1 MPLRQ
6 RLTRRAKLNGME
18 QVAGIILAAG
28 QGKRM
33 RSSLPKCLHPVLGVP
48 MAELV
53 RRAMAGAGVT
63 RPVLVVG
70 VGAEQLRQSF
80 GDRFVY
86 AVQDE
91 PLGTGHAALAGLSGI
106 EGFEGPVFVSA
117 GDTPLLTPELFLAAL
132 EGYRAGNTV
141 TVVTAIVPDPTGYGR
156 ILRENGRVVGIVE
169 HKAATDEQKEI
180 DEINAAIYCVDAAYL
195 RDCLPRLRK
204 DEGVGEILLTDIV
217 ADAVA
222 RGLRV
227 EGIVRDEL
235 ESRGVNDK
243 VQLAEATAILK
254 DRVLRKHMVDGV
266 SILDPVTTTI
276 GLDVEIGPDT
286 VIEPCTQ
293 ILGETRIGSFCRIGP
308 STLIDDS
315 EIGDRCIVFMS
326 RVSEARMEEGSKC
339 GPFANLR
346 PEAHLCP
353 GAKVGNFVEI
363 KNSILGDRVAVSHLT
378 YIGDAE
384 VGRDT
389 NIGAGTITCNYDGFR
404 KSRTFIGERVFV
416 GSNSTLVAPIRIGNG
431 AMTAAGSVV
440 VSGEYE
446 GNSLIV
452 GRSRTEVKPEWA
464 AQWRNRNAS
473 KTESKDGA

>member
-1 MPLRQ
+1 
-6 RLTRRAKLNGME
+6 
-18 QVAGIILAAG
+18 
-28 QGKRM
+28 
-33 RSSLPKCLHPVLGVP
+33 
-48 MAELV
+48 
-53 RRAMAGAGVT
+53 MAGAGVS

-70 VGAEQLRQSF
+70 VGAEKVREAF

-86 AVQDE
+86 AEQGE
-91 PLGTGHAALAGLSGI
+91 ALGTGHAALAGLSGI

-117 GDTPLLTPELFLAAL
+117 GDTPLLTSELFLAAL
-132 EGYRAGNTV
+132 EGYRAGNAV
-141 TVVTAIVPDPTGYGR
+141 TVITAKVPDPNGYGR
-156 ILRENGRVVGIVE
+156 ILRREGRVVGIAEDKV
-169 HKAATDEQKEI
+169 ATDEQKRI
-180 DEINAAIYCVDAAYL
+180 DEINASIYCVDAAFL
-195 RDCLPRLRK
+195 RDCLPNLRK
-204 DEGVGEILLTDIV
+204 NEIVGEILLTDIV
-217 ADAVA
+217 AEAVA
-222 RGLRV
+222 RGLPV

-235 ESRGVNDK
+235 ESRGVNDR

-254 DRVLRKHMVDGV
+254 DRVLRKHMHDGV
-266 SILDPVTTTI
+266 TILDPATTTI

-293 ILGETRIGSFCRIGP
+293 ILGKTRIGSFCRIGP
-308 STLIDDS
+308 STLIDGSD
-315 EIGDRCIVFMS
+315 IGDRCIVFMS

-346 PEAHLCP
+346 PGAHLCTE
-353 GAKVGNFVEI
+353 AKVGNFVEI
-363 KNSILGDRVAVSHLT
+363 KNSILGDRVAVSHLS
-378 YIGDAE
+378 YVGDAE

-416 GSNSTLVAPIRIGNG
+416 GSNSTLVAPLRLGDG

-446 GNSLIV
+446 GNSLII
-452 GRSRTEVKPEWA
+452 GRSRTKVKPEWA
-464 AQWRNRNAS
+464 AQWRNRNTS